1 MTYEQCLAEMYG
13 LRRFGIKLGLDVI
26 EGLLNGLGNPQ
37 HAFSCIHVAGTNGK
51 GSISSA
57 LAAVLKD
64 AGYKTGLYTSPHL
77 VRFNERICINGREIN
92 DESVVDAYTAVTSVH
107 QGDREP
113 TFFEY
118 TTAMAL
124 YAFAKSGVEWGVIE
138 TGMGGR
144 LDATNILSPEITII
158 SNISKEHSD
167 YLGNTLAQIAY
178 EKGGIIKNKIPVVT
192 AARQKAAVDVL
203 RRIAVERKAPFYRLG
218 EDFHIRRHKK
228 NRFPATFSYY
238 GIDHQYKDM
247 QTGLAGAHQA
257 DNAAL
262 VIAASEILMGDKADI
277 SEENIRTG
285 LTKVNWPGR
294 LEILST
300 TPTVIIDGAH
310 NLDAAKRLSEF
321 LADFAE
327 TRPITMVIGILDDK
341 PYGAMLRALLPQ
353 AERVI
358 FTQPEIDRR
367 LPAATLY
374 ELSQTL
380 FPEKTFA
387 AEMVDTVKDAVARA
401 LEATPP
407 ENIVCIAGSLY
418 VAGEAR
424 HALAAMGLIPG
435 G

>member
-1 MTYEQCLAEMYG
+1 MTYEQCLKEMYG

-26 EGLLNGLGNPQ
+26 ENLLHGLGNPQ
-37 HAFSCIHVAGTNGK
+37 ETFSCIHVAGTNGK

-57 LAAVLKD
+57 LAAILTD

-77 VRFNERICINGREIN
+77 VRFNERICINGREIS
-92 DESVVDAYTAVTSVH
+92 DKEVIDAYNAVKSVH
-107 QGDREP
+107 HGDREP

-124 YAFAKSGVEWGVIE
+124 YAFAKAGAAWGVIE

-144 LDATNILSPEITII
+144 LDATNILSPEVTII
-158 SNISKEHSD
+158 SNISKEHSA
-167 YLGNTLAQIAY
+167 YLGNTLGEIAY
-178 EKGGIIKNKIPVVT
+178 EKGGIIKNNVPVIT
-192 AARQKAAVDVL
+192 AARQKAAVNVL

-218 EDFHIRRHKK
+218 EDFHIRRNKK
-228 NRFPATFSYY
+228 NRFSQTFSYY
-238 GIDHQYKDM
+238 GIDHQYKNL
-247 QTGLAGAHQA
+247 QTALAGAHQA

-277 SEENIRTG
+277 SEKNVRTG
-285 LTKVNWPGR
+285 LANVKWPGR
-294 LEILST
+294 LEILPT
-300 TPTVIIDGAH
+300 TPTVVIDGAH
-310 NLDAAKRLSEF
+310 NLDAAKRLSVF
-321 LADFAE
+321 LADFAG

-341 PYGAMLRALLPQ
+341 PYGAMLRTLLPQ

-367 LPAATLY
+367 LPAATLF
-374 ELSQTL
+374 ELSQTI
-380 FPEKTFA
+380 FPEKPFA
-387 AEMVDTVKDAVARA
+387 AEMVDNVKDAVAIA
-401 LEATPP
+401 LETTPP

-424 HALAAMGLIPG
+424 HALADMGLIPG